1 MYVDAGSVYGIGKF
15 KNVSARAGN
24 VLVVKYTEGVCP
36 TDSEKVGRVNLLIIC
51 KIGVTDSSPIY
62 VGLLEECLYE
72 FQWEHTAA
80 CPTAN
85 HVTYGENCEVRDPA
99 TLYTY
104 NLLSLSGVA
113 YSIVSNSYEYQLSI
127 CSALGDSAS
136 EECAAAAGCQTK
148 DTSSHSLGAPNST
161 LSFANG
167 SLQLGYEGGDT
178 CSGGVRRRT
187 LISFAC
193 DLATTGI
200 KEVTLLIQISWCVYC
215 VV

>member
-1 MYVDAGSVYGIGKF
+1 M
-15 KNVSARAGN
+15 
-24 VLVVKYTEGVCP
+24 LVVEYTDGVCP
-36 TDSEKVGRVNLLIIC
+36 TDGSKEGRVNLVIIC

-104 NLLSLSGVA
+104 SLLSLSGAV
-113 YSIVSNSYEYQLSI
+113 YSIVSDSYEYQLSI
-127 CSALGDSAS
+127 CSALGDSVG
-136 EECAAAAGCQTK
+136 EGCATAGGCQTK
-148 DTSSHSLGAPNST
+148 DTSHSLGAPNST

-167 SLQLGYEGGDT
+167 SLQLGYEGGDA
-178 CSGGVRRRT
+178 CSGGVKRRT

-200 KEVTLLIQISWCVYC
+200 REVTCKV
-215 VV
+215 